1 MMPLN
6 VLFVSTEPLLLII
19 WQQNIA
25 DMHFF
30 CIFAHRHSNKKNMRN
45 KSPERFSFHELKS
58 IINIIK
64 TKGDPVKF
72 IGKELAMLGEGHKA
86 LQNILQPDTP
96 YIMED
101 CRMGFVRK
109 GRISLTVNLI
119 EREYG
124 EGTFAFIPAG
134 SILQINGMSE
144 DFDLCGMMISDVRL
158 KAAMGNAIP
167 AWCNGNGAFFTVH
180 PSDEDASTIR
190 QIFNTIWLLISK
202 ERFPDET
209 LNGLIHGLIHYY
221 NYLKDVESDTAQPET
236 SRGKEL
242 FNMFIS
248 LVNINAKH
256 ERKLQFYAD
265 KMCVTPRYLSS
276 VVKQTSG
283 ITAKEWIDRA
293 VVTNAKVMLKYG
305 SRQVAEV
312 AYALNFPNVSFF
324 CKYFKHLTG
333 QTPQEYRIK

>member
-1 MMPLN
+1 M
-6 VLFVSTEPLLLII
+6 
-19 WQQNIA
+19 
-25 DMHFF
+25 
-30 CIFAHRHSNKKNMRN
+30 KN

-58 IINIIK
+58 ALNYVK
-64 TKGDPVKF
+64 TEKSPAMF
-72 IGKELAMLGEGHKA
+72 IGKDMAMLAEGSKA
-86 LQNILQPDTP
+86 VQEILQRDTP

-101 CRMGFVRK
+101 CRMGFILHGK
-109 GRISLTVNLI
+109 AKITVNLI
-119 EREYG
+119 EYEYG
-124 EGTFAFIPAG
+124 VGTFAFISAG
-134 SILQINGMSE
+134 SIIQINEVSD
-144 DFDLCGMMISDVRL
+144 DFDLCGIMVGDERL
-158 KAAMGNAIP
+158 KAAMWKSMP
-167 AWCNGNGAFFTVH
+167 SWCNGNGAFFTVH

-312 AYALNFPNVSFF
+312 AYALDFPNVSFF

-333 QTPQEYRIK
+333 QTPQEYRMK